1 MKTLSSP
8 LIKSS
13 LSKNNKLFNIQ
24 YRFISTQSGNTFKR
38 CFEQFS
44 QIQKGNTSF
53 SDTLCIQDTDIKLF
67 DSFLSSLKDRSINP
81 LRNFVDGSIAEITCH
96 TLTDTMTLSSIRIA
110 SKSIDPQKA
119 AEEQT
124 FLSVIQS
131 SEDLGWTKNDT
142 QLQIIKGVANQD
154 FTIAPLMQSNN
165 LLANWYP
172 DNINKISNSN
182 KVEVDNF
189 FLIYTSWILKKG
201 NIIIT
206 SKQKQFLNDK
216 FISDDG
222 MNGLEIQ
229 DQDGGE
235 DIWQLF
241 IATDNSNGKIES
253 YKFRNNGILE
263 KKVSKPILDILDYEI
278 KH

>member
-8 LIKSS
+8 LINRS
-13 LSKNNKLFNIQ
+13 LFKNNRLFNIQ
-24 YRFISTQSGNTFKR
+24 YRFISTQSGSRFKR
-38 CFEQFS
+38 CFEQFP

-53 SDTLCIQDTDIKLF
+53 SDTLHIQDTDIQ
-67 DSFLSSLKDRSINP
+67 SFASGLSSSKDRSINP
-81 LRNFVDGSIAEITCH
+81 LIDFVSGSDSGITCH
-96 TLTDTMTLSSIRIA
+96 TITGTLTVSSIRIA

-124 FLSVIQS
+124 FVSAIQS
-131 SEDLGWTKNDT
+131 SQDLGWPKNYT
-142 QLQIIKGVANQD
+142 QLQIIQGVANQD
-154 FTIAPLMQSNN
+154 FTIAPLMQANN
-165 LLANWYP
+165 LLADWYP

-189 FLIYTSWILKKG
+189 FLIYTSWTLKKG
-201 NIIIT
+201 DIIIT

-216 FISDDG
+216 FVSDDG

-235 DIWQLF
+235 NIWQLF
-241 IATDNSNGKIES
+241 ISTDNSNGKIES

-263 KKVSKPILDILDYEI
+263 KKVSKPILDIIDNEI